1 MTSSATLFRLAP
13 AWTASLQA
21 MRLRQILVRSQCRR
35 CGALM
40 REDVDALIG
49 LHGAG
54 ASLID
59 RQARCRMVG
68 CDGAAYYLAARGHDR
83 PWHILLHD
91 ERLRAGLANCPPARG
106 ATGRAIVCAQG

>member
-35 CGALM
+35 CGGLM

-59 RQARCRMVG
+59 RQARCRMV
-68 CDGAAYYLAARGHDR
+68 AARGHDR

-91 ERLRAGLANCPPARG
+91 EHLRAGLANCPPARG

>member
-68 CDGAAYYLAARGHDR
+68 CDGAAYYLAARAMTVPGTYCCTMSTCVRAWPTALQRAAR
-83 PWHILLHD
+83 P
-91 ERLRAGLANCPPARG
+91 AGP
-106 ATGRAIVCAQG
+106 